1 MPNPRAARKRVEDRE
16 STPVDKGPVKNASR
30 DTKST
35 APNEV
40 GSKRKEKEWQDRL
53 RPIYVLWQQ
62 FEQCKDTLACES
74 TFAEDFLI
82 VLLVTLFNYLRQL
95 DISVRPLMPRFDS
108 AFKQHIYLALL
119 ALGID
124 AEAQPVATWIQKHHP
139 HSPLPQFCDQYK
151 QDMLLPGTDLKV
163 VRDIGWLTANVDAVR
178 EKVIK
183 EISDVRVKMRNPN

>member
-1 MPNPRAARKRVEDRE
+1 MHNPWTARKPVQVRE

-30 DTKST
+30 DNKST
-35 APNEV
+35 TPNEV

-62 FEQCKDTLACES
+62 FERCKDKLARES

-82 VLLVTLFNYLRQL
+82 VLVVHLFKYLRQL

-124 AEAQPVATWIQKHHP
+124 ADYQAVATWIERHHP
-139 HSPLPQFCDQYK
+139 KSPLPHFCDEYEEGT
-151 QDMLLPGTDLKV
+151 LIPGTLFEV
-163 VRDIGWLTANVDAVR
+163 VRDIGYLTAHADPVK
-178 EKVIK
+178 EKVIR
-183 EISDVRVKMRNPN
+183 EISHVRGKMRNPY